1 MTTMAKKDLVN
12 RVMKA
17 KGDKTTAKA
26 PVKASTKKAENT
38 KAPAKKAPA
47 KKPVAKKK
55 PVFEGFP
62 ESFNVEGLGKLYIA
76 PEKAF
81 TTYEA
86 IKEAYESGVELF
98 FAVYW
103 APANMKKYGGKDLS
117 VTVKSFPGNM
127 DVLCPVYCKERVKE
141 LILVSQYT
149 ESFFHLVEDGEENF
163 EVKEVEVNGE
173 VFAGRLNLD
182 LFFEIYTLE
191 PVELEE
197 EEDEEDVVDESDE
210 DSEDYEEE
218 EEDTEE
224 EEEEDSEEEEEEEDL
239 EEEEEEVPPAKKA
252 PVKKAPV
259 KKAPAK
265 KVAPVKKAPVKKVA
279 KK

>member
-1 MTTMAKKDLVN
+1 MTTMAKKELVN
-12 RVMKA
+12 KVMKA
-17 KGDKTTAKA
+17 KGAKTTVKA
-26 PVKASTKKAENT
+26 PAKPAAKKAENT

-98 FAVYW
+98 FAVHW

-117 VTVKSFPGNM
+117 IAVKSFPDNM

-224 EEEEDSEEEEEEEDL
+224 EEEDLEEEDL

-265 KVAPVKKAPVKKVA
+265 KVAPVKKAPAKRVA